1 MGLESDGEFEPPWN
15 GKRQNLLDPL
25 TPFVFGAASGKICG
39 APFTLT
45 LEVGA
50 LIMGSAHTIEVPKY
64 KSSTT

>member
-1 MGLESDGEFEPPWN
+1 MGLESDRKFEPPWN

-45 LEVGA
+45 LEVSA
-50 LIMGSAHTIEVPKY
+50 LIF
-64 KSSTT
+64 TTAYH